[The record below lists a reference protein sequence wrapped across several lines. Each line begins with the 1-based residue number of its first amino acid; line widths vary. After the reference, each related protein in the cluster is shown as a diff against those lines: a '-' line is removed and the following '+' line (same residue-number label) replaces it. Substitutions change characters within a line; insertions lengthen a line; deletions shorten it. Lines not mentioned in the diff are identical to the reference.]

1 MGYNVIMSNLFPVDD
16 LVNDIKVSLDYRMN
30 QFLRNYESQMTRY
43 KEQERIIESFP
54 SVRKLREEI
63 SALETKLWRSENDK
77 KTLHESLSRS
87 QSVSSDISPRHTQ
100 DVNDEVSKLTKER
113 NIVRGKLYLMEQENK
128 TLRMQLEAERLKTER
143 KQAIERQRICEIEA
157 DNESESDE
165 EPVELT
171 MASQVSGFSSEVVVT
186 KKDDTKEVVKEE
198 DNKEELV
205 STIDKDDLSHTESE
219 PKVHLDIQELDDLNE
234 SDAEPEPVSEDDVYI
249 TDEAEPEDEV
259 EAEESEESEES
270 EDGAEDEA
278 DNEVEAEPEDEAE
291 DEVEAEDEAED
302 EAEADNEV
310 EAEPEDEA
318 EDEAEDEPKAE
329 PEDEAEQNKSQTES
343 DEEEMYETEIQG
355 KTYIT
360 NDPDEQNGVIY
371 DCVVDSDGD
380 FGVGDEVGQ
389 FVNGKAE
396 FFT

>member
-87 QSVSSDISPRHTQ
+87 QSVSSDISPKHTQ
-100 DVNDEVSKLTKER
+100 DVDDEVSKLIKER

-249 TDEAEPEDEV
+249 TDEAEPEDE
-259 EAEESEESEES
+259 
-270 EDGAEDEA
+270 D
-278 DNEVEAEPEDEAE
+278 EAEPEDEHE
-291 DEVEAEDEAED
+291 DGA
-302 EAEADNEV
+302 
-310 EAEPEDEA
+310 
-318 EDEAEDEPKAE
+318 
-329 PEDEAEQNKSQTES
+329 EDEAEQNKSQTES